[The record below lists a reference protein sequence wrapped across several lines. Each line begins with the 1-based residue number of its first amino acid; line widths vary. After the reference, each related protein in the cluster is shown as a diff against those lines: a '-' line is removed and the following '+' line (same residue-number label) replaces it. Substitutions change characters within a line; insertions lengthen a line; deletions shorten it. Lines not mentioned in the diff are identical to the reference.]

1 MAGEGEG
8 REFFQRDGAGGKDIF
23 FFSIE
28 IEARKTFFLRERIFL
43 EIHTERIIFLEQ
55 RRDFWVFRRGKRKR
69 FFFSG
74 GAERSTQ
81 EGSHLNASKA
91 DFFL

>member
-55 RRDFWVFRRGKRKR
+55 RRDFWVFRRGRGENI
-69 FFFSG
+69 FFFWKQRNPHG
-74 GAERSTQ
+74 

>member
-55 RRDFWVFRRGKRKR
+55 RRDFWVFRRRKRKR
-69 FFFSG
+69 FFSFG
-74 GAERSTQ
+74 GSREIHTRG
-81 EGSHLNASKA
+81 EPP
-91 DFFL
+91 